1 MKRINDDKE
10 LLEFTIERYN
20 YYNSAF
26 LREDK
31 GSVYDSFTG
40 VTHFYL
46 KDFLNDLLVI
56 QRYAAKEKQN
66 GNGEGG

>member
-20 YYNSAF
+20 HYNAIFSK
-26 LREDK
+26 EDH
-31 GSVYDSFTG
+31 GNIFDSH
-40 VTHFYL
+40 VNITHFYL

-56 QRYAAKEKQN
+56 QRYAAKEKQYD
-66 GNGEGG
+66 NGEGR